1 MTTLL
6 YEDLGHIEY
15 QAAIAL
21 QEKLV
26 VLRQQ
31 ELVSDTLLFVEHPHV
46 YTLGRGGKE
55 ANVLAPKDVPVSR
68 AMRTSSSHGFP
79 SRKLSLRSA
88 AARRD
93 FSKTSRKFSR
103 SVR

>member
-1 MTTLL
+1 VTTLL

-46 YTLGRGGKE
+46 YTLGRGGKA
-55 ANVLAPKDVPVSR
+55 ANVLAPKDVPVYRTSR
-68 AMRTSSSHGFP
+68 ARASRTASC
-79 SRKLSLRSA
+79 SLRSSSFLGSA
-88 AARRD
+88 SAQ
-93 FSKTSRKFSR
+93 
-103 SVR
+103 